1 MKEKQQNIIQATML
15 LGIFL
20 GVYQTVT
27 LISMILTVNF
37 KIGSFIFM
45 LLTLG
50 LPFVAG
56 FLIKK
61 FRDKN
66 NIVFFPFSMAWL
78 FSLLTFMFAS
88 LLSVMLFYLFLRF
101 IDNGQFL
108 ANMSSMFEEFKQ
120 MLEQLNKLNDNTI
133 PFSFFDQIDSYIEYY
148 KSLSITGLIKDLF
161 STNLL
166 WGNIFSLI
174 IAIFV
179 KRKKIA

>member
-1 MKEKQQNIIQATML
+1 ML

-20 GVYQTVT
+20 GVYQVLT
-27 LISMILTVNF
+27 LTSMILTVNF

-108 ANMSSMFEEFKQ
+108 TNMSSMFEELKQ
-120 MLEQLNKLNDNTI
+120 TLEQSNKHNSNIIAFVDK
-133 PFSFFDQIDSYIEYY
+133 IDSYIDYY
-148 KSLSITGLIKDLF
+148 NSLSITGLIKDLF